1 LSVIKG
7 CLIIFKKTVQMLI
20 LELRLIGDY
29 KNCELFEFRAKVSLK
44 PHSFR
49 VRLGVNY
56 IKVTLMKSSI
66 LALTTS
72 LTIAT
77 IATQAQA
84 QPESNNYWKLGAN
97 VTSASQIDASGT
109 TFKYRAKMGILP
121 EFTYGRILNNDFSL
135 EVSYQQS
142 GGAMKDSTVGGTLDP
157 ATAGN
162 LLFNTLMVK
171 AIYQIPAEKS
181 DNFNPYAGLGI
192 GQTTIKIDG
201 HLDASSSAALNA
213 DGTATSLQLTLGN
226 RFNFSE
232 NWFGDLALNVTQ
244 VGKSTLTDDFNNKGD
259 IKATNL
265 TSMSF
270 AVGSRF

>member
-1 LSVIKG
+1 
-7 CLIIFKKTVQMLI
+7 
-20 LELRLIGDY
+20 
-29 KNCELFEFRAKVSLK
+29 
-44 PHSFR
+44 
-49 VRLGVNY
+49 
-56 IKVTLMKSSI
+56 MKSSI

-109 TFKYRAKMGILP
+109 TNKYRAKMGILP

-142 GGAMKDSTVGGTLDP
+142 GGSMKDSTDSIGIVDP
-157 ATAGN
+157 STAGN

-232 NWFGDLALNVTQ
+232 NWFGDLALNVTR
-244 VGKSTLTDDFNNKGD
+244 VGKATLTDDLNDKGD
-259 IKATNL
+259 FKATNL

>member
-1 LSVIKG
+1 
-7 CLIIFKKTVQMLI
+7 
-20 LELRLIGDY
+20 
-29 KNCELFEFRAKVSLK
+29 
-44 PHSFR
+44 
-49 VRLGVNY
+49 
-56 IKVTLMKSSI
+56 MKSSI

-84 QPESNNYWKLGAN
+84 QAQAESNNYWKLGAN
-97 VTSASQIDASGT
+97 VTSASQIDASGVIDE
-109 TFKYRAKMGILP
+109 YRAKMGILP

-142 GGAMKDSTVGGTLDP
+142 GGAIKDNKREGTIYP
-157 ATAGN
+157 ATAGD

-232 NWFGDLALNVTQ
+232 NWFGDLALNVTR
-244 VGKSTLTDDFNNKGD
+244 VGKATLPT
-259 IKATNL
+259 ISIVSWTL
-265 TSMSF
+265 RPQT
-270 AVGSRF
+270 

>member
-1 LSVIKG
+1 
-7 CLIIFKKTVQMLI
+7 
-20 LELRLIGDY
+20 
-29 KNCELFEFRAKVSLK
+29 
-44 PHSFR
+44 
-49 VRLGVNY
+49 
-56 IKVTLMKSSI
+56 MKSSI

-77 IATQAQA
+77 IATHAQAQA
-84 QPESNNYWKLGAN
+84 ESNNYWKLGAN
-97 VTSASQIDASGT
+97 VTSASQIDASGAT
-109 TFKYRAKMGILP
+109 NKYRAKMGILP

-142 GGAMKDSTVGGTLDP
+142 GGSMKDSTDSIGIVDTS
-157 ATAGN
+157 TAGN

-201 HLDASSSAALNA
+201 LLDANSSAALNA

-244 VGKSTLTDDFNNKGD
+244 VGKATLTDGNNVKQDF
-259 IKATNL
+259 KATNL

>member
-1 LSVIKG
+1 
-7 CLIIFKKTVQMLI
+7 
-20 LELRLIGDY
+20 
-29 KNCELFEFRAKVSLK
+29 
-44 PHSFR
+44 
-49 VRLGVNY
+49 
-56 IKVTLMKSSI
+56 MKSSI

-77 IATQAQA
+77 IATHAQAQA
-84 QPESNNYWKLGAN
+84 ESNNYWKLGAN
-97 VTSASQIDASGT
+97 VTSASQIDASGAT
-109 TFKYRAKMGILP
+109 NKYRAKMGIMP
-121 EFTYGRILNNDFSL
+121 EFTYGRIVNNDFSL

-142 GGAMKDSTVGGTLDP
+142 GGAMKDSTVGGTLYP
-157 ATAGN
+157 AAAGD

-201 HLDASSSAALNA
+201 LLDTNNSNALNV

-226 RFNFSE
+226 RFNFGE
-232 NWFGDLALNVTQ
+232 NWFGDLALNVTR
-244 VGKSTLTDDFNNKGD
+244 VGKATLTAVSGGEADF
-259 IKATNL
+259 KATNL

>member
-1 LSVIKG
+1 
-7 CLIIFKKTVQMLI
+7 
-20 LELRLIGDY
+20 
-29 KNCELFEFRAKVSLK
+29 
-44 PHSFR
+44 
-49 VRLGVNY
+49 
-56 IKVTLMKSSI
+56 MKSSI

-77 IATQAQA
+77 IATPAQAQA
-84 QPESNNYWKLGAN
+84 ESNNYWKLGAN
-97 VTSASQIDASGT
+97 VTSASQIDSSET
-109 TFKYRAKMGILP
+109 VEVYRAKMGILP

-142 GGAMKDSTVGGTLDP
+142 GGSMKDSTGFGGILYP
-157 ATAGN
+157 ATAGD
-162 LLFNTLMVK
+162 LLFNTIMVK

-244 VGKSTLTDDFNNKGD
+244 VGKATLTDGNNVKQDF
-259 IKATNL
+259 KATNL

>member
-1 LSVIKG
+1 
-7 CLIIFKKTVQMLI
+7 M
-20 LELRLIGDY
+20 RLI
-29 KNCELFEFRAKVSLK
+29 
-44 PHSFR
+44 
-49 VRLGVNY
+49 VNH
-56 IKVTLMKSSI
+56 IKEELMKSSI

-72 LTIAT
+72 LAIAA
-77 IATQAQA
+77 IAANAQA
-84 QPESNNYWKLGAN
+84 ESNNYWKLGAN
-97 VTSASQIDASGT
+97 LSSASQIEPSDAIHV
-109 TFKYRAKMGILP
+109 YRAKMGILP
-121 EFTYGRILNNDFSL
+121 ELTYGRTLNNDFAL

-142 GGAMKDSTVGGTLDP
+142 GGPLKNVTAGGTLYP
-157 ATAGN
+157 FTAGN
-162 LLFNTLMVK
+162 LLFNTVMVK

-201 HLDASSSAALNA
+201 HLNANSSAALNA

-244 VGKSTLTDDFNNKGD
+244 VGKATLTDGDNVKQDF
-259 IKATNL
+259 KATNL